1 MRKEGIKRS
10 KKYLMKPITGR
21 VIQEVVDETNS
32 VSNIRLLGH
41 SYYIVE
47 EQAVQMFRVWL
58 LYHKDMSCRRK

>member
-1 MRKEGIKRS
+1 
-10 KKYLMKPITGR
+10 MKPITGR